1 MIDSGQVKYT
11 IKTIISLLR
20 KDNSFSGSYSSY
32 IFPLLLLKWLP
43 HLPFGIEMSDETA
56 DFFKE
61 NSWSKIESLKQN
73 IGQNLIDIFS
83 WIHLE
88 NSSFE
93 RGFINRDA
101 NQWILISDSTFSKI
115 IENISIF
122 NFPES
127 SLQQSNLICEIYE
140 AIIID
145 TGLYESKS
153 NINLYTPRDL
163 AKLVVAL
170 INPNL
175 GVKIYDP
182 AFGFGSI
189 LIESVRHLISQGN
202 NPSKIH
208 VCGQEKN
215 YELRSTVSIILV
227 LHGVLNFNISQGRNI
242 ESRND
247 NQEFDVV
254 ISNPPFGAKNWE
266 DYGQD
271 DDSLYLQYGYP
282 PKNSADYAF
291 ILKVLAVLND
301 KGKSAIIVPH
311 GVLFREGAE
320 GEIRKNIIENN
331 LIEAIISLP
340 QNLFY
345 NTKIPTAIILFNK
358 KKMYNEHGILFV
370 DASNEYG
377 ISRKRNFLTTENIAR
392 ICSVY
397 SSSQEESGYSRIVS
411 KEELRDFNYDLS
423 PKLYVQK
430 KQKSIE
436 LDLASQIKKVH
447 ILESQRADTEF
458 QMNIIL
464 NALNVKI

>member
-1 MIDSGQVKYT
+1 MIDSGQIKYT

-20 KDNSFSGSYSSY
+20 KDNCFLGSYSSY

-43 HLPFGIEMSDETA
+43 HLQFDIEMSDETA

-61 NSWSKIESLKQN
+61 NSWSEIENLN
-73 IGQNLIDIFS
+73 RDIGQKLTDIFS

-88 NSSFE
+88 HSSFE

-101 NQWILISDSTFSKI
+101 NQWIIISDSTLSKI
-115 IENISIF
+115 IKNISIF
-122 NFPES
+122 DFPES

-145 TGLYESKS
+145 TGLYDSKS

-163 AKLVVAL
+163 AKLVVDL
-170 INPNL
+170 INPNV
-175 GVKIYDP
+175 GMAIYDP

-189 LIESVRHLISQGN
+189 LIESVRHLVNQGN
-202 NPSKIH
+202 NPREINVH
-208 VCGQEKN
+208 GQEKN

-247 NQEFDVV
+247 TQEFDVV

-266 DYGQD
+266 DYGQG

-320 GEIRKNIIENN
+320 GEIRKNIIESN

-340 QNLFY
+340 QKLFY

-358 KKMYNEHGILFV
+358 DKMHDEHGILFI

-377 ISRKRNFLTTENIAR
+377 VSRKRNFLTNENIEK

-397 SSSQEESGYSRIVS
+397 SSAKEEYGYSRVAS
-411 KEELRDFNYDLS
+411 KKEMHNFDYNLS

-430 KQKSIE
+430 EQKTIE
-436 LDLASQIKKVH
+436 LDLASQIEKVH
-447 ILESQRADTEF
+447 TLESQGAETES

>member
-1 MIDSGQVKYT
+1 MIDSVQIKST
-11 IKTIISLLR
+11 IKIIISLLR
-20 KDNSFSGSYSSY
+20 KDNCFLGSYSSY
-32 IFPLLLLKWLP
+32 VFPLLLLKWLP
-43 HLPFGIEMSDETA
+43 YLQFDIDMSNEA
-56 DFFKE
+56 IDFFKE
-61 NSWSKIESLKQN
+61 NSWSRIESLN
-73 IGQNLIDIFS
+73 RDIGQKLTEIFS

-88 NSSFE
+88 NSSCE

-101 NQWILISDSTFSKI
+101 SQWIIISDSTLSEI
-115 IENISIF
+115 IKNISIF
-122 NFPES
+122 DFPDS

-163 AKLVVAL
+163 AKLVVDL

-175 GVKIYDP
+175 GMEIYDP

-189 LIESVRHLISQGN
+189 LIESVRHLINQGN
-202 NPSKIH
+202 NPHKIH

-227 LHGVLNFNISQGRNI
+227 LHGVLNFNIYQEKSI
-242 ESRND
+242 EFRND
-247 NQEFDVV
+247 NRKFDVV

-291 ILKVLAVLND
+291 ILKALAVLSD
-301 KGKSAIIVPH
+301 QGKSAIIVPH

-320 GEIRKNIIENN
+320 GKIRKNIIENN
-331 LIEAIISLP
+331 LIEAIVSLP
-340 QNLFY
+340 QSLFY

-358 KKMYNEHGILFV
+358 NKMNEDRGILFV

-377 ISRKRNFLTTENIAR
+377 VSRKRNFLTDENIAR

-397 SSSQEESGYSRIVS
+397 YSLQEEYGYSRIAS
-411 KEELRDFNYDLS
+411 KEEMRNFDYNLS
-423 PKLYVQK
+423 PKIYVQK
-430 KQKSIE
+430 EQALI
-436 LDLASQIKKVH
+436 DQDIDSQIEKVH
-447 ILESQRADTEF
+447 ILESQRAETES
-458 QMNIIL
+458 QMDIIL